1 MGFVGTQETV
11 ACAFE
16 TANKDRFF
24 ENQRLDYQGYRATA
38 TEMLS
43 SAGLSFYEPAGTPDT
58 QYIYI
63 YIYIHPYHPRPHVNT
78 LSLTHVSHNLYVLFV
93 FCSKIILKIN

>member
-63 YIYIHPYHPRPHVNT
+63 YIYIYIHTTRD
-78 LSLTHVSHNLYVLFV
+78 LMLTHSLSHTSLITFMCCLYFV
-93 FCSKIILKIN
+93 RK